1 MNMKSVIKEIRM
13 KLGGEG
19 IVYSDLELSRTQ
31 LTQIA
36 EFSLRELT
44 SCIDTPADV
53 TVPFEDIIDISPYK
67 IDSIMWIVRAQPKI
81 GAIQGGG
88 VTDPFYASSVTTK
101 PGYNLAQS
109 NYSDVLRTQLNYLIT
124 SMAQNT
130 VQSDLA
136 WQTNYYN
143 KTLRVTY
150 SGMRPTELTIFYRP
164 IIENVEDLPSN
175 YWYNYLIRLAVAHAK
190 VIIGEIRGKYTIN
203 SGAPITVNTAIREE
217 GKAELEKVMSE
228 LSELARGLAVR

>member
-1 MNMKSVIKEIRM
+1 MNMKSAIKELKI

-19 IVYSDLELSRTQ
+19 IIYSDLELSRSQ
-31 LTQIA
+31 LTQIV

-44 SCIDTPADV
+44 SCIDTPADI
-53 TVPFEDIIDISPYK
+53 TVPYEDVIDLSNYK
-67 IDSIMWIVRAQPKI
+67 IDSIMWVVRSEPKI
-81 GAIQGGG
+81 GSISNGG
-88 VTDPFYASSVTTK
+88 VTDPFYASSITTK
-101 PGYNLAQS
+101 PGSNLAYS

-143 KTLRVTY
+143 KTLKVTY
-150 SGMRPTELTIFYRP
+150 SGIKPNELTIFYRP
-164 IIENVEDLPSN
+164 IIDSVEDLPSN
-175 YWYNYLIRLAVAHAK
+175 FWYNYLIRLAVAHAK
-190 VIIGEIRGKYTIN
+190 IIIGEIRGKYTIN
-203 SGAPITVNTAIREE
+203 SGAPITVNTTIRDE
-217 GKAELEKVMSE
+217 GKAELEKIMSE